1 MTINYQY
8 SNMLN
13 AGSFGLNVLSPDD
26 IELIHMS
33 TLDVLWKKMR
43 FIQHRQPIAP
53 MRSILITITFQG
65 VKKQGLS
72 ILEKPRN

>member
-33 TLDVLWKKMR
+33 TLDVLWN
-43 FIQHRQPIAP
+43 I
-53 MRSILITITFQG
+53 
-65 VKKQGLS
+65 GLKVMS
-72 ILEKPRN
+72 PNARVIFGDSGCGRCDSFNTGNLSRPCDQS